1 MSVRDAGKEER
12 KGDGGGTEWYGS
24 KDSSQRLSQNR
35 YNRDGVD
42 FPGVRQTKQRAEM
55 LLTIISRR
63 QISREK

>member
-1 MSVRDAGKEER
+1 MAEER
-12 KGDGGGTEWYGS
+12 SGTWFGS
-24 KDSSQRLSQNR
+24 KDSSQRLSQTR
-35 YNRDGVD
+35 YNRGDVD